1 MNGQQISFRGG
12 LLLKVCLTFFACSSI
27 SDISAQQYNFE
38 SFTLENGL
46 PQANIYCIFQDSRGY
61 LWLGTEGSGA
71 CRFDGKDFVVFNR
84 NKGMAGDVVRSI
96 LEDDKGRL
104 WFGTDS
110 GVSVYDGR
118 KFIKINKENGLSC
131 NIVACLYRDK
141 TDNIWVGTAGEG
153 EGGLNRV
160 EFSPGDSIRA
170 TQYTVEDG
178 LSDNNIFSICEDDY
192 NRLWIGTFGG
202 GITILSKDGRTR
214 PVLLTSL
221 HNFPSDYIMNITPDN
236 NNNLWIGTYDKGAV
250 KISVTEDL
258 SQSRIDQVS
267 NEMNISDNS
276 ILSIL
281 SENED
286 IWFGTNNDGI
296 VKSGGNNIISIN
308 ESNGL
313 LTNQV
318 MSLFKDREAN
328 IWVSSGDG
336 GLSRYL
342 GSRFYSLTEKDGLAN
357 ENIYSIALSRNGDT
371 WIGTFGGGLIRVITR
386 EKKTFYK
393 TYTVKDGLPD
403 NIINSLAL
411 DIHDNLWIATSTGV
425 ARFDGKYFEVF
436 NEEKDGLANN
446 YVNSVFV
453 DRDNIVWCATK
464 RGVSIYDGIGFKN
477 TKEGYLPNLEVQTL
491 FQDKSGNVWC
501 GTLGGMGRFTGET
514 FTTYDEEEGL
524 NHKKIHT
531 FAEDKQGNI
540 WIGTFGGGIYRL
552 SANTD
557 DELPVRQM
565 ATDSLL
571 NSLNVYSLVFLD
583 DTTLLAGTDKG
594 MNRIILDSDFQVK
607 KIIRYSLK
615 DGFSGIKNNLNSVCR
630 NGDEI
635 WFGTVNGI
643 TAYRPENDVIN
654 DFRPVVHITDVRL
667 FFNEVDWVKKGH
679 EIMPWTNLPGNLKLS
694 HKENHL
700 TFHFTGLLFSDKEEI
715 TYQYIL
721 EGLDDRWSPPRKET
735 EAVYPGLT
743 PGEYTFRVVA
753 LDRFGNKSDESA
765 SFSFEITPP
774 FWQTTWFYLLCA
786 VILISGVFAFMKY
799 RERKLRNERDLLE
812 RIVKERTAEVVQQ
825 RDQIE
830 IQRDEIQKQHNIV
843 FEQKKD
849 IMDSI
854 RYAKRIQTA
863 AIPSPETVIN
873 KLKDLF
879 ILYRPRD
886 VVSGDF
892 YWMGIENEKL
902 VMIAADCT
910 GHGVP
915 GAFTSMLGISML
927 NDIIGQGS
935 TTSPEVILNELRDN
949 IVRSLKQSPDS
960 ESKDGMDIAILTIDK
975 KANVLDFSG
984 AMNPLFIIRN
994 AGNEKINDSF
1004 IEEGEFRLYELK
1016 GDKMPAAIHERMD
1029 PFTKT
1034 TIKICPDDKFYM
1046 CSDGF
1051 EDQFGGP
1058 KHHKFMR
1065 KNFKK
1070 HLLQIHHLPMDQQRD
1085 KLEKTLEEWTGDLP
1099 QVDDILVIG
1108 FSV

>member
-1 MNGQQISFRGG
+1 MARQISIRRGF
-12 LLLKVCLTFFACSSI
+12 LHKVCLALFAFLYSLS
-27 SDISAQQYNFE
+27 ISAQQYHFE
-38 SFTLENGL
+38 NYTLENGL

-71 CRFDGKDFVVFNR
+71 CRFDGRNFLVFNR
-84 NKGMAGDVVRSI
+84 DKGMAGDVVRSI
-96 LEDDKGRL
+96 LEDSQGRL

-110 GVSVYDGR
+110 GVTVYNGL
-118 KFIKINKENGLSC
+118 KFFKINEKNGLSS
-131 NIVACLYRDK
+131 NTVVCLYRDN
-141 TDNIWVGTAGEG
+141 TDTVWIGTAGDR
-153 EGGLNRV
+153 GGLNKV
-160 EFSPGDSIRA
+160 EFFTGDSVKIS
-170 TQYTVEDG
+170 QFSVNDG
-178 LSDNNIFSICEDDY
+178 LSNDNIFAICEDNFD
-192 NRLWIGTFGG
+192 RLWIGTFGG
-202 GITILSKDGRTR
+202 GITIRSKRGNPD
-214 PVLLTSL
+214 PVLLTTL
-221 HNFPSDYIMNITPDN
+221 HNFPSDHILAIKSDS

-250 KISVTEDL
+250 RINVTEDL
-258 SQSRIDQVS
+258 SRSRIEQVS
-267 NEMNISDNS
+267 NEFRMPDNTVWA
-276 ILSIL
+276 IMPLL
-281 SENED
+281 HE
-286 IWFGTNNDGI
+286 IWLGTNENGIQRLADGGT
-296 VKSGGNNIISIN
+296 KSLTS
-308 ESNGL
+308 SNGL
-313 LTNQV
+313 LKNQV
-318 MSLFKDREAN
+318 ISLFKDREEN
-328 IWVSSGDG
+328 IWISCGDG
-336 GLSRYL
+336 GISRYM
-342 GSRFYSLTEKDGLAN
+342 GNRFYSITRKEGLAD
-357 ENIYSIALSRNGDT
+357 ENVYSLVAGNKGEV
-371 WIGTFGGGLIRVITR
+371 WIGTYSGLVRLTR
-386 EKKTFYK
+386 TGDQIIFKN
-393 TYTVKDGLPD
+393 YTVVDGLPD
-403 NIINSLAL
+403 NVINSLAL
-411 DIHDNLWIATSTGV
+411 DSRNNLWIATPGGI
-425 ARFDGKYFEVF
+425 ARFDGRRFEIF
-436 NEEKDGLANN
+436 TEERDGLAND
-446 YVNSVFV
+446 YVNSIFV
-453 DRDNIVWCATK
+453 DKDDVVWCGTK
-464 RGVSIYDGIGFKN
+464 MGVSIYDGIGFKN
-477 TKEGYLPNLEVQTL
+477 TKEGYLPDNEIQTL
-491 FQDKSGNVWC
+491 MQDRSGNIWC
-501 GTLGGMGRFTGET
+501 GTLGGLARFRGEEL
-514 FTTYDEEEGL
+514 TTYDEAEGL

-531 FAEDKQGNI
+531 ITEDKKGNI
-540 WIGTFGGGIYRL
+540 WIGTFGGGIYML
-552 SANTD
+552 SVNSGD
-557 DELPVRQM
+557 RRPVRQM
-565 ATDSLL
+565 ASDSLL
-571 NSLNVYSLVFLD
+571 NSANVYSLIFLN

-594 MNRIILDSDFQVK
+594 MNRIILDNDLKVTRV
-607 KIIRYSLK
+607 IRYSLK

-643 TAYRPENDVIN
+643 TAYSPEYDMIS
-654 DFRPVVHITDVRL
+654 DSRPVVHITDLRL
-667 FFNEVDWVKKGH
+667 FFNEVDWEKEGYGM
-679 EIMPWTNLPGNLKLS
+679 MPWTNLPGDLKLS
-694 HKENHL
+694 HKNNHL

-753 LDRFGNKSDESA
+753 LDRFGNKSDETA
-765 SFSFEITPP
+765 SFSLEITPP
-774 FWQTTWFYLLCA
+774 FWQTTWFYILCA

-799 RERKLRNERDLLE
+799 RERKLRNERDMLE

-843 FEQKKD
+843 TEQKKD

-863 AIPSPETVIN
+863 AIPSPETIIN
-873 KLKDLF
+873 ELKDLF
-879 ILYRPRD
+879 ILYKPRD

-902 VMIAADCT
+902 IMIAADCT

-935 TTSPEVILNELRDN
+935 TTSPDVILNELRDN

-975 KANVLDFSG
+975 KANTLDFSG

-994 AGNEKINDSF
+994 ASQEKINDSF
-1004 IEEGEFRLYELK
+1004 IEEGAFRLYEIK

-1029 PFTKT
+1029 PFTRT

-1046 CSDGF
+1046 CSDGY

-1065 KNFKK
+1065 KSFKK
-1070 HLLQIHHLPMDQQRD
+1070 LLLQIHHLPMDQQRD
-1085 KLEKTLEEWTGDLP
+1085 ILEKTLEEWTGDLP